1 MEETPNIVCIIQARM
16 GSSRLPGKVL
26 KEICGRPLLGWVAQR
41 AAQSR
46 RVISTVAATTV
57 NSGDDPIEEFCKKSG
72 IACFRGN
79 EFDVLDRYYQ
89 AAKIYQAEIVVRLT
103 ADCPLIDPIL
113 VDETIEKLIA
123 SGSDF
128 AANRL
133 PPPYQRTYP
142 IGLDVEAVTFK
153 ALAKAWKQAEKPY
166 EREHVMPFLYD
177 PQNHFRTI
185 VLDAEQN
192 YGSQRWTVDTKE
204 DLEFIRRVTAIL
216 GCRLDFSWLDVLKTI
231 KEHPELTEI
240 NAGVAHK
247 SYNDTD
253 NRANLK

>member
-16 GSSRLPGKVL
+16 GSSRLPGKVM
-26 KEICGRPLLGWVAQR
+26 KEICGRPMLGWVTQR

-57 NSGDDPIEEFCKKSG
+57 SSGDDPIEEFCKKSG

-89 AAKIYQAEIVVRLT
+89 TAKIFQAEIVVRLT

-113 VDETIEKLIA
+113 VDETIEKLIVT
-123 SGSDF
+123 GSDF
-128 AANRL
+128 DANRL

-142 IGLDVEAVTFK
+142 IGLDVEAVTFN
-153 ALAKAWKQAEKPY
+153 ALEITWKQAEKPY

-177 PQNHFRTI
+177 PQNHFKTI
-185 VLDAEQN
+185 VLDAKQN

-216 GCRLDFSWLDVLKTI
+216 GCRLDFSWLDVLKAI
-231 KEHPELTEI
+231 EEHPELIEI
-240 NAGVAHK
+240 NAGVEHK
-247 SYNDTD
+247 SYHDID